1 MDQFLDQRSRRF
13 QGVGWNVAG
22 SSLLAVS
29 SWIAQ
34 QNRLRVKRKF
44 AEVDVFLVLVLVSLA
59 IKFLSSPLIVM
70 LLVSLAVSYV
80 VKKLL
85 AKFYLEDI
93 LENLSR
99 DSQKLLVLKLMDFCE
114 LKNIDPESVSDL
126 GEALLDE
133 QISDKMQEILSKFV
147 TEETKYFAISI

>member
-1 MDQFLDQRSRRF
+1 
-13 QGVGWNVAG
+13 
-22 SSLLAVS
+22 
-29 SWIAQ
+29 
-34 QNRLRVKRKF
+34 
-44 AEVDVFLVLVLVSLA
+44 
-59 IKFLSSPLIVM
+59 M
-70 LLVSLAVSYV
+70 LLVSLSVSYV

-147 TEETKYFAISI
+147 TEETKYFAI